1 MTDLYFR
8 NIALN
13 HWILHLKQVNF
24 TMYKLYLNKAKTKNA
39 SGGLEEDG
47 LEGVRL
53 EGTVAE
59 V

>member
-1 MTDLYFR
+1 
-8 NIALN
+8 
-13 HWILHLKQVNF
+13 
-24 TMYKLYLNKAKTKNA
+24 MYKLYLNKAKTKNA